1 MNRILVIAFA
11 IFIASCNSGNK
22 KRDAGDSVEIPTPD
36 TVTTFSG
43 VDSSSEFLDSFS
55 SNLQPWLDQIMHFPE
70 EVVDQ
75 AYKQAPPEWIA
86 GDEEAFEQ
94 LLEKL
99 LRRRKRLPDL
109 ISDCRKARINPF
121 PHWT

>member
-1 MNRILVIAFA
+1 MI
-11 IFIASCNSGNK
+11 
-22 KRDAGDSVEIPTPD
+22 
-36 TVTTFSG
+36 
-43 VDSSSEFLDSFS
+43 
-55 SNLQPWLDQIMHFPE
+55 
-70 EVVDQ
+70 DQ

-109 ISDCRKARINPF
+109 ISDCRKARANPF
-121 PHWT
+121 PNWT